1 MLPPAQSYGYAIGSS
16 FQVFEFSYTCASAL
30 STIILTYPPLLK
42 PARRHIRRGMRASHS
57 GRLEANAVLGQLD
70 GEGKS
75 NGLGDCEKCFSNTSE
90 PALAKT
96 GALKSLAPRTY
107 QAPKYIQYSCL
118 YPEVL
123 PPRNKHRQTGQ
134 FCPKADHCRH
144 PGWPSEYLSGLT
156 NFVTPGDEKLQFLMR
171 VKPLIDFPVLRSCPG
186 SFYVGAIRLAPIPPA
201 FWIYSRMSSTFIRR
215 RQE

>member
-1 MLPPAQSYGYAIGSS
+1 MRQCLVNTYLDLSAPPETRPQAYPAGDTRLPFRPAGGKRRSRA
-16 FQVFEFSYTCASAL
+16 
-30 STIILTYPPLLK
+30 
-42 PARRHIRRGMRASHS
+42 ARRG
-57 GRLEANAVLGQLD
+57 
-70 GEGKS
+70 GEKQW
-75 NGLGDCEKCFSNTSE
+75 LRDCEKCFSNTSG
-90 PALAKT
+90 PAPAKT

-123 PPRNKHRQTGQ
+123 PPGNKNRQTGQ

-156 NFVTPGDEKLQFLMR
+156 NFVTPGDEKRQFLIR